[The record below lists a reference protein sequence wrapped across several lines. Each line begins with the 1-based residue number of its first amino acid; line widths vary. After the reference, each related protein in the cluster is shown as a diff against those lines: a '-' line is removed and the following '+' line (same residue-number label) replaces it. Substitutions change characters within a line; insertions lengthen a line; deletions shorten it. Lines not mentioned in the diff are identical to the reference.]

1 MRVSWAVLRIH
12 IHKHTYIHTHTI
24 YVFTYIHICVNIHTC
39 IHVYMLWR
47 ENGHGPVRVSWAVP
61 RREAS
66 CSPSHTLSSSI
77 HTPPPL
83 KSKTSAHFKP
93 SQASTESMWSGSEAP
108 RLQHHTLHSQFSMH
122 LSPPRQSLTK
132 KGRIGRLRGD
142 TRSLE
147 QEATGVAT
155 QMQHP
160 NTCLPRLKGTCSSP
174 PPISYTPSARNHS
187 GSWVLEKAKVS
198 HRASF
203 FVQRTGGTHE
213 CC

>member
-1 MRVSWAVLRIH
+1 
-12 IHKHTYIHTHTI
+12 
-24 YVFTYIHICVNIHTC
+24 
-39 IHVYMLWR
+39 MLWR

-61 RREAS
+61 RRETS
-66 CSPSHTLSSSI
+66 CSPPHTLHTSSSSSI
-77 HTPPPL
+77 HTPPHSQ
-83 KSKTSAHFKP
+83 SKPTAHSKP
-93 SQASTESMWSGSEAP
+93 SQASTESMWSDSETP

-122 LSPPRQSLTK
+122 PSPPRQSLTK
-132 KGRIGRLRGD
+132 KGRIGRVRGD
-142 TRSLE
+142 TRESLE
-147 QEATGVAT
+147 QEAMGVAT
-155 QMQHP
+155 QMQQP

-174 PPISYTPSARNHS
+174 PPIRYTPSGRNHS